1 MMAVTTEGSVDM
13 ERFFSVTN
21 ILSLKKKDLQ
31 RAVYLFAYPFIYIIA
46 SIPFSVLYVLSD
58 FLRLVIYNLLGYR
71 KKIVR
76 SNLKKAFP
84 YKSNEEL
91 IWIEKRFYKHFCDI
105 TLEAF
110 KSFKMSSEEMQKR
123 MVFKNLDVLTQFEKE
138 NRSVIIMCGHYAS
151 WEWMLSIGY
160 HTVSQ
165 GYGIYT
171 PIMNK
176 YLNELII
183 EIRKKHR
190 GKLLSR
196 YGAIQK
202 IKNLHEGGT
211 LGVYGFVSDQSPRPK
226 PKSYWRPF
234 LGVKVPVF
242 LGAEMIARE
251 FDFGVVYAKINR
263 VKRGYYE
270 ASFELISDQP
280 KKTKKNRI
288 TDTFTE
294 WLEQDIYCNPT
305 QYLWTHNRFKHI
317 DKAPK
322 D

>member
-1 MMAVTTEGSVDM
+1 M
-13 ERFFSVTN
+13 
-21 ILSLKKKDLQ
+21 Q
-31 RAVYLFAYPFIYIIA
+31 RAVYLIAYPFIYLIA
-46 SIPFSVLYVLSD
+46 SIPFNILYVFSD
-58 FLRLVIYNLLGYR
+58 FLRLIIYNLLGYR

-76 SNLKKAFP
+76 SNLIKAFP
-84 YKSNEEL
+84 HKSEDDL
-91 IWIEKRFYKHFCDI
+91 KWIEKRFYKHFCDI

-110 KSFKMSSEEMQKR
+110 KSLTISSEEMQKR
-123 MVFKNLDVLTQFEKE
+123 MVFKNLDVLTQFEKG

-176 YLNELII
+176 YLNKLII
-183 EIRKKHR
+183 KIRKKHR
-190 GKLLSR
+190 GNLISR
-196 YGAIQK
+196 YSAIQQ
-202 IKNLHEGGT
+202 IKNLHNEGNIA
-211 LGVYGFVSDQSPRPK
+211 VYGFVSDQSPRPK

-242 LGAEMIARE
+242 VGAEMVARE
-251 FDFGVVYAKINR
+251 LDFGVVYAKINR

-280 KKTKKNRI
+280 KKTKLNRI

-294 WLEQDIYCNPT
+294 WLEQDIYSDPT
-305 QYLWTHNRFKHI
+305 QYLWTHKRFKHA
-317 DKAPK
+317 DKAPQ

>member
-1 MMAVTTEGSVDM
+1 M
-13 ERFFSVTN
+13 
-21 ILSLKKKDLQ
+21 Q
-31 RAVYLFAYPFIYIIA
+31 RAVYLIVYPFIYLIA
-46 SIPFSVLYVLSD
+46 SIPFNVLYVFSD
-58 FLRLVIYNLLGYR
+58 FLRLIIYNLLGYR

-76 SNLKKAFP
+76 SNLRKAFP
-84 YKSNEEL
+84 HKSEDDL
-91 IWIEKRFYKHFCDI
+91 KWIEKRFYKHFCDI

-110 KSFKMSSEEMQKR
+110 KSLSISSEEMQKR
-123 MVFKNLDVLTQFEKE
+123 MVFKNLDVLTQFEKG

-176 YLNELII
+176 YLNKLII
-183 EIRKKHR
+183 KIRKKHR
-190 GKLLSR
+190 GNLISR
-196 YGAIQK
+196 YSAIQQ
-202 IKNLHEGGT
+202 IKNLHDEGNIA
-211 LGVYGFVSDQSPRPK
+211 VYGFVSDQSPRPK

-242 LGAEMIARE
+242 VGAEMVARE
-251 FDFGVVYAKINR
+251 LDFGVVYAKINR

-280 KKTKKNRI
+280 KKTKLNRI

-294 WLEQDIYCNPT
+294 WLEQDIYSDPT
-305 QYLWTHNRFKHI
+305 QYLWTHKRFKHA
-317 DKAPK
+317 DKASQ

>member
-1 MMAVTTEGSVDM
+1 M
-13 ERFFSVTN
+13 
-21 ILSLKKKDLQ
+21 Q
-31 RAVYLFAYPFIYIIA
+31 RAVYLIAYPFIYLIA
-46 SIPFSVLYVLSD
+46 SVPFNVLYVFSD
-58 FLRLVIYNLLGYR
+58 FLRLITYNLLGYR

-76 SNLKKAFP
+76 SNLIKAFP
-84 YKSNEEL
+84 HKSEDDL
-91 IWIEKRFYKHFCDI
+91 KWIEKRFYKHFCDI

-110 KSFKMSSEEMQKR
+110 KSLTISSEEMQKR
-123 MVFKNLDVLTQFEKE
+123 MVFKNLDVLTQFEKG

-176 YLNELII
+176 YLNKLII
-183 EIRKKHR
+183 KIRKKHR
-190 GKLLSR
+190 GNLISR
-196 YGAIQK
+196 YSAIQQ
-202 IKNLHEGGT
+202 IKNLHNEGNIAI
-211 LGVYGFVSDQSPRPK
+211 YGFVSDQSPRPK

-242 LGAEMIARE
+242 VGAEMVARE
-251 FDFGVVYAKINR
+251 LDFGVVYAKINR
-263 VKRGYYE
+263 VRRGYYE

-280 KKTKKNRI
+280 KKTKLNRI

-294 WLEQDIYCNPT
+294 WLEQDIYSDPT
-305 QYLWTHNRFKHI
+305 QYLWTHKRFKHA
-317 DKAPK
+317 DKAPQ

>member
-1 MMAVTTEGSVDM
+1 M
-13 ERFFSVTN
+13 
-21 ILSLKKKDLQ
+21 Q
-31 RAVYLFAYPFIYIIA
+31 RAVYLIAYPFIYLIA
-46 SIPFSVLYVLSD
+46 SIPFNILYVFSD
-58 FLRLVIYNLLGYR
+58 FLRLIIYNLLGYR

-76 SNLKKAFP
+76 SNLIKAFP
-84 YKSNEEL
+84 HKSEDDL
-91 IWIEKRFYKHFCDI
+91 KWIEKRFYKHFCDI

-110 KSFKMSSEEMQKR
+110 KSLTISSEEMQKR
-123 MVFKNLDVLTQFEKE
+123 MVFKNLDVLTQFEKG

-176 YLNELII
+176 YLNKLII
-183 EIRKKHR
+183 KIRKKHR
-190 GKLLSR
+190 GNLISR
-196 YGAIQK
+196 YSAIQQ
-202 IKNLHEGGT
+202 IKNLHNEGNIA
-211 LGVYGFVSDQSPRPK
+211 VYGFVSDQSPRPK

-242 LGAEMIARE
+242 VGAEMVARE
-251 FDFGVVYAKINR
+251 LDFGVVYAKINR
-263 VKRGYYE
+263 VRRGYYE

-280 KKTKKNRI
+280 KKTKLNRI

-294 WLEQDIYCNPT
+294 WLEQDIYSDPT
-305 QYLWTHNRFKHI
+305 QYLWTHKRFKHA
-317 DKAPK
+317 DKAPQ

>member
-1 MMAVTTEGSVDM
+1 M
-13 ERFFSVTN
+13 
-21 ILSLKKKDLQ
+21 Q
-31 RAVYLFAYPFIYIIA
+31 RAVYLIAYPFIYLIA
-46 SIPFSVLYVLSD
+46 SIPFNVLYVFSD
-58 FLRLVIYNLLGYR
+58 FLRLIIYNLLGYR

-76 SNLKKAFP
+76 SNLRKAFP
-84 YKSNEEL
+84 NKSEDDL
-91 IWIEKRFYKHFCDI
+91 KWIEKRFYKHFCDI

-110 KSFKMSSEEMQKR
+110 KSLSISSEEMQKR
-123 MVFKNLDVLTQFEKE
+123 MVFKNLDVLTQFEKG

-176 YLNELII
+176 YLNKLII
-183 EIRKKHR
+183 KIRKKHR
-190 GKLLSR
+190 GNLISR
-196 YGAIQK
+196 YSAIQQ
-202 IKNLHEGGT
+202 IKNLHDEGNIA
-211 LGVYGFVSDQSPRPK
+211 VYGFVSDQSPRPK

-242 LGAEMIARE
+242 VGAEMVARE
-251 FDFGVVYAKINR
+251 LDFGVVYAKINR

-280 KKTKKNRI
+280 KKTKLNRI

-294 WLEQDIYCNPT
+294 WLEQDVYSDPT
-305 QYLWTHNRFKHI
+305 QYLWTHKRFKHA

>member
-1 MMAVTTEGSVDM
+1 M
-13 ERFFSVTN
+13 
-21 ILSLKKKDLQ
+21 Q
-31 RAVYLFAYPFIYIIA
+31 RAVYLIAYPFIYLIA
-46 SIPFSVLYVLSD
+46 SVPFNVLYIFSD
-58 FLRLVIYNLLGYR
+58 FLRLIIYNLLGYR

-76 SNLKKAFP
+76 SNLRKAFP
-84 YKSNEEL
+84 HKSEDD
-91 IWIEKRFYKHFCDI
+91 IKWIEKRFYKHFCDI

-110 KSFKMSSEEMQKR
+110 KSLTISSEEMQKR
-123 MVFKNLDVLTQFEKE
+123 MVFKNLDVLTQFEKG

-176 YLNELII
+176 YLNKLII
-183 EIRKKHR
+183 KIRKKHR
-190 GKLLSR
+190 GNLISR
-196 YGAIQK
+196 YSAIQQ
-202 IKNLHEGGT
+202 IKNLHDEGNIA
-211 LGVYGFVSDQSPRPK
+211 VYGFVSDQSPRPK

-242 LGAEMIARE
+242 VGAEMVARE
-251 FDFGVVYAKINR
+251 LDFGVVYAKINR

-280 KKTKKNRI
+280 KKTKLNRI

-294 WLEQDIYCNPT
+294 WLEQDIYSDPT
-305 QYLWTHNRFKHI
+305 QYLWTHKRFKHA
-317 DKAPK
+317 DKAPQ

>member
-1 MMAVTTEGSVDM
+1 M
-13 ERFFSVTN
+13 
-21 ILSLKKKDLQ
+21 Q
-31 RAVYLFAYPFIYIIA
+31 RAVYLIAYPFIYLIA
-46 SIPFSVLYVLSD
+46 SIPFNVLYVFSD
-58 FLRLVIYNLLGYR
+58 FLRLIIYNLLGYR

-76 SNLKKAFP
+76 SNLRKAFP
-84 YKSNEEL
+84 HKSEDDL
-91 IWIEKRFYKHFCDI
+91 KWIEKRFYKHFCDI

-110 KSFKMSSEEMQKR
+110 KSLSISSEEMQKR
-123 MVFKNLDVLTQFEKE
+123 MVFKNLDVLTQFEKG

-160 HTVSQ
+160 HTISQ

-176 YLNELII
+176 YLNKLII
-183 EIRKKHR
+183 KIRKKHR
-190 GKLLSR
+190 GNLISR
-196 YGAIQK
+196 YSAIQQ
-202 IKNLHEGGT
+202 IKNLHNEGNIA
-211 LGVYGFVSDQSPRPK
+211 VYGFVSDQSPRPK

-242 LGAEMIARE
+242 VGAEMVARE
-251 FDFGVVYAKINR
+251 LDFGVVYAKINR

-280 KKTKKNRI
+280 KKTKLNRI

-294 WLEQDIYCNPT
+294 WLEQDIYSDPT
-305 QYLWTHNRFKHI
+305 QYLWTHKRFKHA
-317 DKAPK
+317 DKAPQ

>member
-1 MMAVTTEGSVDM
+1 M
-13 ERFFSVTN
+13 
-21 ILSLKKKDLQ
+21 Q
-31 RAVYLFAYPFIYIIA
+31 RAVYLIAYPFIYLIA
-46 SIPFSVLYVLSD
+46 SLPFNVLYIFSD
-58 FLRLVIYNLLGYR
+58 FLRLIIYNLLGYR

-76 SNLKKAFP
+76 SNLRKAFP
-84 YKSNEEL
+84 HKSEDDL
-91 IWIEKRFYKHFCDI
+91 KWIEKRFYKHFCDI

-110 KSFKMSSEEMQKR
+110 KSLTISSEEMQKR
-123 MVFKNLDVLTQFEKE
+123 MVFKNLDVLTQFEKG

-176 YLNELII
+176 YLNKLII
-183 EIRKKHR
+183 KIRKKHR
-190 GKLLSR
+190 GNLISR
-196 YGAIQK
+196 YSAIQQ
-202 IKNLHEGGT
+202 IKNLHNEGNIA
-211 LGVYGFVSDQSPRPK
+211 VYGFVSDQSPRPK

-242 LGAEMIARE
+242 VGAEMVARE
-251 FDFGVVYAKINR
+251 LDFGVVYAKINR

-280 KKTKKNRI
+280 KKTKLNRI

-294 WLEQDIYCNPT
+294 WLEQDIYSDPT
-305 QYLWTHNRFKHI
+305 QYLWTHKRFKHA
-317 DKAPK
+317 DKAPQ

>member
-1 MMAVTTEGSVDM
+1 M
-13 ERFFSVTN
+13 
-21 ILSLKKKDLQ
+21 Q
-31 RAVYLFAYPFIYIIA
+31 RAVYLIAYPFIYLIA
-46 SIPFSVLYVLSD
+46 SIPFNVLYVFSD
-58 FLRLVIYNLLGYR
+58 FLRLIIYNLLGYR

-76 SNLKKAFP
+76 SNLRKAFP
-84 YKSNEEL
+84 HKSEDDL
-91 IWIEKRFYKHFCDI
+91 KWIEKRFYKHFCDI

-110 KSFKMSSEEMQKR
+110 KSLKISSEEMQKR
-123 MVFKNLDVLTQFEKE
+123 MVFKNLDVLTQFEKG

-176 YLNELII
+176 YLNKLII
-183 EIRKKHR
+183 KIRKKHR
-190 GKLLSR
+190 GNLISR
-196 YGAIQK
+196 YSAIQQ
-202 IKNLHEGGT
+202 IKNLHDEGNIA
-211 LGVYGFVSDQSPRPK
+211 VYGFVSDQSPRPK

-242 LGAEMIARE
+242 VGAEMVARE
-251 FDFGVVYAKINR
+251 LDFGVVYAKINR

-280 KKTKKNRI
+280 KKTKLNRI

-294 WLEQDIYCNPT
+294 WLEQDIYSDPT
-305 QYLWTHNRFKHI
+305 QYLWTHKRFKHA
-317 DKAPK
+317 DKASQ

>member
-1 MMAVTTEGSVDM
+1 M
-13 ERFFSVTN
+13 
-21 ILSLKKKDLQ
+21 Q
-31 RAVYLFAYPFIYIIA
+31 RAVYLIAYPFIYLIA
-46 SIPFSVLYVLSD
+46 SIPFNILYVFSD
-58 FLRLVIYNLLGYR
+58 FLRLLIYNLLGYR

-76 SNLKKAFP
+76 SNLIKAFP
-84 YKSNEEL
+84 HKSEDDL
-91 IWIEKRFYKHFCDI
+91 KWIEKRFYKHFCDI

-110 KSFKMSSEEMQKR
+110 KSLTISSEEMQKR
-123 MVFKNLDVLTQFEKE
+123 MVFKNLDVLTQFEKG

-176 YLNELII
+176 YLNKLII
-183 EIRKKHR
+183 KIRKKHR
-190 GKLLSR
+190 GNLISR
-196 YGAIQK
+196 YSAIQQ
-202 IKNLHEGGT
+202 IKNLHNEGNIA
-211 LGVYGFVSDQSPRPK
+211 VYGFVSDQSPRPK

-242 LGAEMIARE
+242 VGAEMVARE
-251 FDFGVVYAKINR
+251 LDFGVVYAKINR

-280 KKTKKNRI
+280 KKTKLNRI

-294 WLEQDIYCNPT
+294 WLEQDIYSDPT
-305 QYLWTHNRFKHI
+305 QYLWTHKRFKHA

>member
-1 MMAVTTEGSVDM
+1 M
-13 ERFFSVTN
+13 
-21 ILSLKKKDLQ
+21 Q
-31 RAVYLFAYPFIYIIA
+31 RAVYLIAYPFIYLIA
-46 SIPFSVLYVLSD
+46 SIPFNVLYVFSD
-58 FLRLVIYNLLGYR
+58 FLRLIIYNLLGYR

-76 SNLKKAFP
+76 SNLRKAFP
-84 YKSNEEL
+84 HKSEDDL
-91 IWIEKRFYKHFCDI
+91 KWIEKRFYKHFCDI

-110 KSFKMSSEEMQKR
+110 KSLTISSEEMQKR
-123 MVFKNLDVLTQFEKE
+123 MVFKNLDVLTQFEKG

-176 YLNELII
+176 YLNKLII
-183 EIRKKHR
+183 KIRKKHR
-190 GKLLSR
+190 GNLISR
-196 YGAIQK
+196 YSAIQQ
-202 IKNLHEGGT
+202 IKNLHDEGNIA
-211 LGVYGFVSDQSPRPK
+211 VYGFVSDQSPRPK

-242 LGAEMIARE
+242 VGAEMVARE
-251 FDFGVVYAKINR
+251 LDFGVVYAKINR

-280 KKTKKNRI
+280 KKTKLNRI

-294 WLEQDIYCNPT
+294 WLEQDIYSDPT
-305 QYLWTHNRFKHI
+305 QYLWTHKRFKHA
-317 DKAPK
+317 DKASQ

>member
-1 MMAVTTEGSVDM
+1 M
-13 ERFFSVTN
+13 
-21 ILSLKKKDLQ
+21 Q
-31 RAVYLFAYPFIYIIA
+31 RAVYLIAYPFIYLIA
-46 SIPFSVLYVLSD
+46 SIPFNVLYVFSD
-58 FLRLVIYNLLGYR
+58 FLRLIIYNLLGYR

-76 SNLKKAFP
+76 SNLRKAFP
-84 YKSNEEL
+84 HKSEDDL
-91 IWIEKRFYKHFCDI
+91 KWIEKRFYKHFCDI

-110 KSFKMSSEEMQKR
+110 KSLTISSEEMQKR
-123 MVFKNLDVLTQFEKE
+123 MVFKNLDVLTQFEKG

-176 YLNELII
+176 YLNKLII
-183 EIRKKHR
+183 KIRKKHR
-190 GKLLSR
+190 GNLISR
-196 YGAIQK
+196 YSAIQQ
-202 IKNLHEGGT
+202 IKNLHDEGNIA
-211 LGVYGFVSDQSPRPK
+211 VYGFVSDQSPRPK

-242 LGAEMIARE
+242 VGAEMVARE
-251 FDFGVVYAKINR
+251 LDFGVVYAKINR
-263 VKRGYYE
+263 VRRGYYE

-280 KKTKKNRI
+280 KKTKLNRI

-294 WLEQDIYCNPT
+294 WLEQDIYSDPT
-305 QYLWTHNRFKHI
+305 QYLWTHKRFKHA
-317 DKAPK
+317 DKASQ

>member
-1 MMAVTTEGSVDM
+1 M
-13 ERFFSVTN
+13 
-21 ILSLKKKDLQ
+21 Q
-31 RAVYLFAYPFIYIIA
+31 RAVYLIAYPFIYLIA
-46 SIPFSVLYVLSD
+46 SIPFNILYVFSD
-58 FLRLVIYNLLGYR
+58 FLRLLIYNLLGYR

-76 SNLKKAFP
+76 SNLIKAFP
-84 YKSNEEL
+84 HKSEDDL
-91 IWIEKRFYKHFCDI
+91 KWIEKRFYKHFCDI

-110 KSFKMSSEEMQKR
+110 KSLTISSEEMQKR
-123 MVFKNLDVLTQFEKE
+123 MVFKNLDVLTQFEKG
-138 NRSVIIMCGHYAS
+138 NRSVIIICGHYAS

-176 YLNELII
+176 YLNKLII
-183 EIRKKHR
+183 KIRKKHR
-190 GKLLSR
+190 GNLISR
-196 YGAIQK
+196 YSAIQQ
-202 IKNLHEGGT
+202 IKNLHNEGNIA
-211 LGVYGFVSDQSPRPK
+211 VYGFVSDQSPRPK

-242 LGAEMIARE
+242 VGAEMVARE
-251 FDFGVVYAKINR
+251 LDFGVVYAKINR

-280 KKTKKNRI
+280 KKTKLNRI

-294 WLEQDIYCNPT
+294 WLEQDIYSDPT
-305 QYLWTHNRFKHI
+305 QYLWTHKRFKHA
-317 DKAPK
+317 DKAPQ

>member
-1 MMAVTTEGSVDM
+1 M
-13 ERFFSVTN
+13 
-21 ILSLKKKDLQ
+21 Q
-31 RAVYLFAYPFIYIIA
+31 RAVYLIAYPFIYLIA
-46 SIPFSVLYVLSD
+46 SIPFNILYVFSD
-58 FLRLVIYNLLGYR
+58 FLRLIIYNLLGYR

-76 SNLKKAFP
+76 SNLIKAFP
-84 YKSNEEL
+84 HKSEDDL
-91 IWIEKRFYKHFCDI
+91 KWIEKRFYKHFCDI

-110 KSFKMSSEEMQKR
+110 KSLTISSEEMQKR
-123 MVFKNLDVLTQFEKE
+123 MVFKNLDVLTQFEKG

-176 YLNELII
+176 YLNKLII
-183 EIRKKHR
+183 KIRKKHR
-190 GKLLSR
+190 GNLISR
-196 YGAIQK
+196 YSAIQQ
-202 IKNLHEGGT
+202 IKNLHNEGNIA
-211 LGVYGFVSDQSPRPK
+211 VYGFVSDQSPRPK

-242 LGAEMIARE
+242 VGAEMVARE
-251 FDFGVVYAKINR
+251 LDFGVVYAKINR

-280 KKTKKNRI
+280 KKTKLNRI

-294 WLEQDIYCNPT
+294 WLEQDIYSDPT
-305 QYLWTHNRFKHI
+305 QYLWTHKRFKHA
-317 DKAPK
+317 DKASQ